1 MKFHSFEQLR
11 GIHDPPTTKGIA
23 RLLLSVMAA
32 MVILGG
38 LVMLIP
44 LGS

>member
-11 GIHDPPTTKGIA
+11 RIHDPPATKGIT
-23 RLLLSVMAA
+23 RLILSVMAA
-32 MVILGG
+32 MAILGG